1 MPDLTIRRATTDAE
15 LEAWN
20 RVRRIVVPDEPIA
33 TMDQLRSDV
42 ADRVFLLA
50 EVGGE
55 IVGSGLAG
63 DSNLADGFAMP
74 RIVPDHRRRGFG
86 SAVLEA
92 ILEIHVAAGRHSV
105 SSHAQDEGALAF
117 ALRHGFKEVDRQV
130 ELVRAVVQ
138 DEPDPPPYPGVEF
151 TTIAND
157 PDLLRRAHPIAEQG
171 FADLVLTTG
180 PARIPLDEWLLDEAS
195 LPGGSVVALA
205 GGEVVGYAGLIA
217 WIDDDTRA
225 ENGLTVVDR
234 AWRGKGLAT
243 ALKLRQLRWA
253 SENGIRELVTWT
265 QDGNAAM
272 QRINT
277 RLGYVPRSISHTV
290 LRNLG

>member
-33 TMDQLRSDV
+33 TMDQLRSEV

-130 ELVRAVVQ
+130 ELVRAVAQ

-180 PARIPLDEWLLDEAS
+180 PAPIPLDEWLLDEAS

-243 ALKLRQLRWA
+243 ALKLRQLRW
-253 SENGIRELVTWT
+253 
-265 QDGNAAM
+265 
-272 QRINT
+272 
-277 RLGYVPRSISHTV
+277 PRRTV
-290 LRNLG
+290 SVNW